1 MKKCRRNKCET
12 CDFIKEGKTLKATAT
27 NTTAYINAAV
37 DCSTENYIY
46 LINCKKCRLQYVGK
60 SSQQFST
67 RMGQHRSYVTKNQ
80 LFKATGEHFNSLA
93 HRLSD
98 FECSILEKVHNK
110 DPMFLTVR
118 EEYWIRKFNTKYKGM
133 NKNKS

>member
-1 MKKCRRNKCET
+1 MEIVQNRRTQFK
-12 CDFIKEGKTLKATAT
+12 
-27 NTTAYINAAV
+27 
-37 DCSTENYIY
+37 
-46 LINCKKCRLQYVGK
+46 INCKKCRLQYVGK

-67 RMGQHRSYVTKNQ
+67 RMGQHRSYVTKKQ

-133 NKNKS
+133 NKNKC